1 MSLACLYRWK
11 VSMDSVLPGVA
22 SANANMSNCQLFSA
36 SCHTCRLALL
46 TALDVQKRQGP
57 DRKTG
62 VLQAAQMQALG
73 QGVVDVWH
81 SRRRIKQSSKKHQQV
96 W

>member
-1 MSLACLYRWK
+1 
-11 VSMDSVLPGVA
+11 MDSVLPGVA

-57 DRKTG
+57 DRKTSM
-62 VLQAAQMQALG
+62 LQAAEMQALG
-73 QGVVDVWH
+73 QRVVDVWH
-81 SRRRIKQSSKKHQQV
+81 SRRRSKQSSATSISRYGDLPAV
-96 W
+96 SAVET